1 MCSGICD
8 HIVGV
13 ARESDGLRFIP
24 RRELK
29 GSLEP
34 HVTYVC
40 NRSGCHRF
48 TTPVDIHNCIRGK
61 CKFWDGVQ
69 YSSREL
75 DDLVRGDIRCSGI
88 RGTTVFQGLADM
100 VKACLLCTVIF
111 GIVLVLR

>member
-24 RRELK
+24 RRELR

-34 HVTYVC
+34 QVTYVC

-48 TTPVDIHNCIRGK
+48 ATPVDIHNCIRGK
-61 CKFWDGVQ
+61 CKFWMVFSTQVGSLMTWYGVTLGVAVYEEQ
-69 YSSREL
+69 L
-75 DDLVRGDIRCSGI
+75 
-88 RGTTVFQGLADM
+88 FF
-100 VKACLLCTVIF
+100 KA
-111 GIVLVLR
+111 